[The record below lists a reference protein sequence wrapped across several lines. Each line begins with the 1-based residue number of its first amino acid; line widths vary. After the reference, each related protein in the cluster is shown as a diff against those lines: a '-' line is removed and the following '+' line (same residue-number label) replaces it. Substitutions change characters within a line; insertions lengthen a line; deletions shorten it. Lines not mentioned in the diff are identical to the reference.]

1 MSADSSR
8 STGTAPPAFP
18 GWGTRI
24 VVAVSL
30 VIVLAMRMIRRLEDP
45 PWDNA
50 VSNIVSLIFA
60 FVALAALWLWA
71 YFQACPTR
79 SARRW
84 LVVGTALVVALAV
97 GLFRVVEV
105 SGDMWPRLALRF
117 GATPDRQ
124 LGKVAPQAAVA
135 QADLATTTPHD
146 FPGFL
151 GPSRSNWIAGPA
163 LARDWTAEPPEL
175 LWKQPIGAGWSAFAA
190 VNGYAVTLEQ
200 RGDDEWVACYE
211 IGTGKPVWGH
221 AIAARHENA
230 LGGIGPRSTPTIH
243 AGRVYALG
251 ATGVLCCLDGAT
263 GKLLWSDDLQAR
275 YGLTQAEDEALV
287 QWGRA
292 ASPLIVD
299 ALVVVP
305 GGGPAGKAKNLVAFA
320 ADTGRLVWEAENRLP
335 EGAADQIAYASPIL
349 ATLAGRRQILIV
361 NESTASGHDP
371 ATGERLWSH
380 PWPGRSNMNASS
392 SQPVPIGDNQV
403 LLSKGY
409 GGGAELLELSA
420 AGEGLAVKTRWKNPR
435 VLQTKFSNVVVHG
448 DHIYALSEGIL
459 ECVELATGQR
469 KWKAGRYNHGQI
481 LGVGEL
487 LLVLS
492 EDGRLALV
500 ALSPERHQ
508 QLGQIE
514 ALEGKTW
521 NNLCLF
527 GNQLLV
533 RNGEQAACFV
543 LK

>member
-1 MSADSSR
+1 
-8 STGTAPPAFP
+8 
-18 GWGTRI
+18 
-24 VVAVSL
+24 
-30 VIVLAMRMIRRLEDP
+30 
-45 PWDNA
+45 
-50 VSNIVSLIFA
+50 
-60 FVALAALWLWA
+60 
-71 YFQACPTR
+71 
-79 SARRW
+79 
-84 LVVGTALVVALAV
+84 
-97 GLFRVVEV
+97 
-105 SGDMWPRLALRF
+105 
-117 GATPDRQ
+117 
-124 LGKVAPQAAVA
+124 
-135 QADLATTTPHD
+135 
-146 FPGFL
+146 
-151 GPSRSNWIAGPA
+151 
-163 LARDWTAEPPEL
+163 
-175 LWKQPIGAGWSAFAA
+175 
-190 VNGYAVTLEQ
+190 
-200 RGDDEWVACYE
+200 
-211 IGTGKPVWGH
+211 
-221 AIAARHENA
+221 
-230 LGGIGPRSTPTIH
+230 
-243 AGRVYALG
+243 
-251 ATGVLCCLDGAT
+251 
-263 GKLLWSDDLQAR
+263 
-275 YGLTQAEDEALV
+275 
-287 QWGRA
+287 
-292 ASPLIVD
+292 
-299 ALVVVP
+299 
-305 GGGPAGKAKNLVAFA
+305 
-320 ADTGRLVWEAENRLP
+320 
-335 EGAADQIAYASPIL
+335 
-349 ATLAGRRQILIV
+349 
-361 NESTASGHDP
+361 
-371 ATGERLWSH
+371 
-380 PWPGRSNMNASS
+380 MNASS